1 MVLHGMEV
9 MIMDIP
15 ALSMALAQTQT
26 MSDVSI
32 AVLSKSLDNMETGGE
47 QLVDVMKS
55 SMELSVN
62 PAIGANIDMLV

>member
-1 MVLHGMEV
+1 

-32 AVLSKSLDNMETGGE
+32 AVLSKSLDNMESSGD
-47 QLVDVMKS
+47 QLVDIMKS
-55 SMELSVN
+55 SMELSIN
-62 PAIGANIDMLV
+62 PALGANIDLLI